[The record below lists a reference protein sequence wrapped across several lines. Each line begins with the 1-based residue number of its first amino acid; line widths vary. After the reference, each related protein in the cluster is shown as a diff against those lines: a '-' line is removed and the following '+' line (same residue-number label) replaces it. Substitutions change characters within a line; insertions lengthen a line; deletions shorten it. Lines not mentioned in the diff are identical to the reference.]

1 MATTTNTR
9 KNGTTETVQDYADA
23 TIKDVQ
29 DLATA
34 TVSHTRE
41 VAGAITRSA
50 QDQANRAGEVAVEAW
65 KTWAASV
72 PSFATVDLRQVIGAG
87 FDTAKSMLDAQRH
100 FAERVV
106 DAVTPVSR

>member
-1 MATTTNTR
+1 MATATNAR
-9 KNGTTETVQDYADA
+9 KNTAESVQDYADA

-34 TVSHTRE
+34 TVGHTRE
-41 VAGAITRSA
+41 VASAISRSA
-50 QDQANRAGEVAVEAW
+50 QDQANRAGEVAGEAW
-65 KTWAASV
+65 KTWAASL
-72 PSFATVDLRQVIGAG
+72 PSFTSVDLRQVIDAG

-106 DAVTPVSR
+106 DAVSPVAG